1 MHLGPQNTGE
11 QREGGRRGPAQP
23 PFGDGSV
30 GRRYQ
35 RAPGVTVMKL
45 AFLKPGQNWETCF
58 GVRKDHAF
66 RI

>member
-1 MHLGPQNTGE
+1 MENKG
-11 QREGGRRGPAQP
+11 EGGRRDTVRAGPATLWGWLSGQEV
-23 PFGDGSV
+23 S
-30 GRRYQ
+30 
-35 RAPGVTVMKL
+35 RAPRVTVMKL